1 MGLQG
6 DVKAFS
12 LDDLLDLLSASGHHG
27 SLTVVNQDA
36 SKTLYLHQ
44 GGLYLERSTF
54 SFRLGD
60 VLVRRGEITVAQLE
74 EALKLQR
81 EVQNARLG
89 AVLVRLGYTT
99 QDKIMGARRY
109 QVEEE
114 VYEIFG
120 WPAAY
125 YEFTPN
131 ELPEG
136 FAERI
141 QDPEEFRFEVRSVLM
156 ESARRKDEWR
166 RIRALLP
173 SAKRLYTLIPGESQ
187 REQAVKA
194 LAACHGQQ
202 LDPEDLF
209 AGRVPLNE
217 FSRRLGLSTFEA
229 QALVAGLLHDGVIA
243 ALKPAELQRQFQ
255 RALREDAPHAL
266 RLYECAL
273 ESPEFEGKGKF
284 LDRVFWGS
292 PALKDAAAQG
302 KLNFAATVKG
312 KRAFELLLGLFR
324 QGITC
329 EFSAHE
335 EGQRVDLGLSK
346 MSLTLR
352 LEDRP
357 APDVERHLLA
367 AKPLPA
373 SDVERAKELLQKTGR
388 SLQQILVGGGYVSM
402 DDWLRAQKDALMER
416 VFETFLLK
424 LPYVEVRTA
433 SLEPEGDAVELPLL
447 PWLHAEVMREVRQ
460 WETMLTRIPSVRTF
474 LRLSP
479 SGRGAAAGDE
489 VLSEFDGKRSLLEVI
504 QLQEQP
510 AQTFFEKVHA
520 AIEAGHLVQLEQEE
534 YRALLNTALDAKKRG
549 RAIEVCMAA
558 IECAVDSYYFH
569 ERLNQ
574 LEAQEA
580 EISDQAA
587 RPTLRG
593 ELASFS
599 LAEVLQSFNLSKRSG
614 TLRVEDPEV
623 EGRNRAI
630 YLEGGEV
637 YLLTGD
643 KDLGEGDLLEE
654 ELVAAGAVTEDQLAK
669 EAAGQLKDEIYE
681 IFLWEGA
688 VFEFAADYLPPEFYA
703 SSRHRKLR
711 LNTGEFLIQAIRRA
725 GEFEEARRVLPSDDL
740 VLSFESNTAKM
751 RTISEIGQ
759 EELLLL
765 VDGRHTIADLVRI
778 AGVRRYRALTVLASL
793 ARDGAVRTVDPD
805 ARLHA
810 DEHAILS
817 EDVPTSGVIEEGFVG
832 QLQFVATVQDM
843 ASAKLT
849 GVLRVTDG
857 RRSKELALV
866 DGVPHRTG
874 PMTASNGANG
884 ADIQL
889 ISRVTAQEV
898 SECFSWSGT
907 RFELL
912 AGTLPP
918 RLRDDEQRE
927 ALRLDLDLFFD
938 VFAEAG
944 ERWSVV
950 GELVPRDQCVAYVE
964 GDGVRERAEKQAGDS
979 RLFGLVDG
987 THTPEDIARL
997 YGDRYRAMAWLVGLF
1012 EEGLVVAAEPPQ
1024 ADEGEE
1030 EWDFS
1035 L

>member
-27 SLTVVNQDA
+27 SLTVVNQDT
-36 SKTLYLHQ
+36 SKTLYLYQ

-74 EALKLQR
+74 EALTLQR

-99 QDKIMGARRY
+99 QDTIMSARRY

-120 WPAAY
+120 WPDAY
-125 YEFTPN
+125 YEFLPQ
-131 ELPEG
+131 ELPG
-136 FAERI
+136 DFQERL
-141 QDPEEFRFEVRSVLM
+141 QDPEEFRFDVRSVLM
-156 ESARRKDEWR
+156 ESARRKDEWQ

-173 SAKRLYTLIPGESQ
+173 SGKRLYVLTPGEGG
-187 REQAVKA
+187 REAAEQA
-194 LAACHGQQ
+194 LSAARAQR
-202 LDPEDLF
+202 LDPQDLF
-209 AGRVPLNE
+209 DGRTPLSE
-217 FSRRLGLSTFEA
+217 YPRRLGLSSFEA
-229 QALVAGLLHDGVIA
+229 QALVAGLLGEGVIA
-243 ALKPAELQRQFQ
+243 PIKPADLQRQFQ
-255 RALREDAPHAL
+255 RALREDIRYAL

-302 KLNFAATVKG
+302 QLNFAARVKG

-329 EFSAHE
+329 EYSAHE
-335 EGQRVDLGLSK
+335 EGRRVDLGLSK
-346 MSLTLR
+346 MSLILR
-352 LEDRP
+352 LGDRP
-357 APDVERHLLA
+357 APDVERHLMAVRPLA
-367 AKPLPA
+367 PVDL
-373 SDVERAKELLQKTGR
+373 ERAKELLGKTGR

-433 SLEPEGDAVELPLL
+433 GAELGGGAVELPLL
-447 PWLHAEVMREVRQ
+447 PWLHAEVMREVRR
-460 WETMLTRIPSVRTF
+460 WETMLGRIPSVRTF
-474 LRLSP
+474 LRLTP
-479 SGRGAAAGDE
+479 SGRDAAGE
-489 VLSEFDGKRSLLEVI
+489 EPLLAEFDGKRSLLEVI
-504 QLQEQP
+504 QVQGLP
-510 AQTFFEKVHA
+510 AQAFFERVYDA
-520 AIEAGHLVQLEQEE
+520 VEAGHLVQLEQED
-534 YRALLNTALDAKKRG
+534 YRELLATALEAKKRG

-558 IECAVDSYYFH
+558 IECAVDTYYFH
-569 ERLNQ
+569 ERLNM

-580 EISDQAA
+580 ELSERAA

-593 ELASFS
+593 ELGAFS
-599 LAEVLQSFNLSKRSG
+599 LAEILQSFNLSKRSG
-614 TLRVEDPEV
+614 TLKVEDPSQ
-623 EGRNRAI
+623 EGRSRAI
-630 YLEGGEV
+630 YLESGEV
-637 YLLTGD
+637 YLLTGEG
-643 KDLGEGDLLEE
+643 DLGEGDLLEE
-654 ELVAAGAVTEDQLAK
+654 ELVAAGVVTEDQLAA

-681 IFLWEGA
+681 IFLWEDA
-688 VFEFAADYLPPEFYA
+688 VFEFAADYLPPEFFA
-703 SSRHRKLR
+703 SSKHHKLR
-711 LNTGEFLIQAIRRA
+711 LNTGEFLMQAIRRA
-725 GEFEEARRVLPSDDL
+725 SEFEEARRVLPNDEI
-740 VLSFESNTAKM
+740 VLCFESNTAKM

-765 VDGRHTIADLVRI
+765 VDGRHTIQDLVRI

-793 ARDGAVRTVDPD
+793 ARDGVVRSVDPD
-805 ARLHA
+805 AIQQA
-810 DEHAILS
+810 DEDAILS
-817 EDVPTSGVIEEGFVG
+817 SDVPTSGVIEEGFVG

-843 ASAKLT
+843 ASARLT

-857 RRSKELALV
+857 RRSQEMALV

-874 PMTASNGANG
+874 PLSTHNGEPDVQA
-884 ADIQL
+884 L
-889 ISRVTAQEV
+889 SRVTAQEV
-898 SECFSWSGT
+898 SECFSWTGT

-918 RLRDDEQRE
+918 RLQDASQRD

-950 GELVPRDQCVAYVE
+950 GELVPRDRCVAYVE
-964 GDGVRERAEKQAGDS
+964 GEGVKERAERQAGDA
-979 RLFGLVDG
+979 RLVSLVDG

-1012 EEGLVVAAEPPQ
+1012 EEGLVSAADPPQ
-1024 ADEGEE
+1024 AEE
-1030 EWDFS
+1030 SEEDWDFS